1 MNIKID
7 PEKKIGLFNPEFKE
21 MLRTLNEKLQRS
33 VRQLVRKD
41 MSAATITLKIDIDLL
56 KLTLNDDNAPT
67 GTREAM
73 RPKIGYKIS
82 SVLQDKDDD
91 KGDVIVRSS
100 GKELLTD
107 GSGNYFIVDA
117 EEASGQLSM
126 FNSWDEFREAAMEG
140 QPAPIIDEDDDDEGE
155 TEDED
160 DADL

>member
-1 MNIKID
+1 MNIRID

-21 MLRTLNEKLQRS
+21 MLHTLNEKLQRA

-41 MSAATITLKIDIDLL
+41 MSAATIGLKIDIDLL
-56 KLTLNDDNAPT
+56 KLTLNDENAPT

-73 RPKIGYKIS
+73 RPKISYKIS

-107 GSGNYFIVDA
+107 GSGNFFIVDA

-126 FNSWDEFREAAMEG
+126 FNSWDEFAEEISRSDAE
-140 QPAPIIDEDDDDEGE
+140 IDDDEDDEDDEE
-155 TEDED
+155 VEDED
-160 DADL
+160 E